1 MSEGP
6 ALRIRRA
13 VAADLPA
20 IVRLI
25 ADDPIGRER
34 EHGEGPLP
42 PSYAEAFREIDADPA
57 HELIVAERDGEI
69 VATLQ
74 LTVIPNLTFAGGRR
88 ALIEAVHVDRRLRGR
103 RIGEAIMRWAI
114 ARARERGCRLAQ
126 LTSDLRRSDAKRFYE
141 RLGFVPSHVGMKLRL
156 DGE

>member
-1 MSEGP
+1 M
-6 ALRIRRA
+6 RIRRA

-20 IVRLI
+20 IVHLI

-34 EHGEGPLP
+34 EQTEGPLP
-42 PSYAEAFREIDADPA
+42 PSYAEAFREIDGHPA
-57 HELIVAERDGEI
+57 HELVVAERDGEV

-74 LTVIPNLTFAGGRR
+74 LTIIPNLTFAGGRR
-88 ALIEAVHVDRRLRGR
+88 ALIEAVHVDGGLRGQ

-114 ARARERGCRLAQ
+114 ERARERGCRLAQ
-126 LTSDLRRSDAKRFYE
+126 LTTDRRRTDAKRFYE

-156 DGE
+156 DVD

>member
-1 MSEGP
+1 MSDRP

-20 IVRLI
+20 IVHLI

-34 EHGEGPLP
+34 EHSGGPLP
-42 PSYAEAFREIDADPA
+42 ASYAEAFREIDADPA
-57 HELIVAERDGEI
+57 HELIVAERDGEV

-88 ALIEAVHVDRRLRGR
+88 ALIEAVHVDRRLRGQ

-114 ARARERGCRLAQ
+114 ARARERGCRIAQ
-126 LTSDLRRSDAKRFYE
+126 LTSVDAKRFYE

-156 DGE
+156 DGT